1 MMRFRVEAELA
12 DGTIAGAVLGRVVSI
27 LGARVALPIDKLSD
41 ALLVTDA
48 VTAATRG
55 ATYAMRIEA
64 DFDPKRL
71 ELRVGPL
78 EPGGA
83 TRLIGSIEAPLGAGA
98 LGRLVD
104 ELSTSAD
111 GGAEYLIL
119 ALAPVA

>member
-1 MMRFRVEAELA
+1 MTSFRVEAELA
-12 DGTIAGAVLGRVVSI
+12 DETIAGAVLGRVVSI
-27 LGARVALPIDKLSD
+27 LGSRVALPIDKLSD

-55 ATYAMRIEA
+55 GTYSMQIEA

-104 ELSTSAD
+104 ELGTAAND
-111 GGAEYLIL
+111 GAEYLIL
-119 ALAPVA
+119 GLAPVQ

>member
-1 MMRFRVEAELA
+1 MTSFRVEAELA
-12 DGTIAGAVLGRVVSI
+12 DETIAGAVLGRVVSI

-55 ATYAMRIEA
+55 GAYTMQIEA
-64 DFDPKRL
+64 ELDPARL

-83 TRLIGSIEAPLGAGA
+83 TRLIGSIEAPLGDGA
-98 LGRLVD
+98 LRRLVD
-104 ELSTSAD
+104 ELGTAGDD
-111 GGAEYLIL
+111 GTEYLVL
-119 ALAPVA
+119 GLAPS